1 MTVIAGRPRILYIDH
16 CALMSGGEI
25 ALLNLVKT
33 LDRTRF
39 EPIVLLC
46 SDGPLVAELN
56 KTGVET
62 HVVLLDASVANTR
75 KDAVGVGSLGKLSA
89 VVKSVSYVQTL
100 ARFMTEHDVD
110 LVHTNSLKADILGG
124 AAARLARRPLVWHVR
139 DRIADDYL
147 PSTVATAFRWMCRV
161 VPTAVMANSHATM
174 RTLHGDAD
182 REGYVVVHDGLPVV
196 SAERRE
202 ALLRDPRRPVI
213 GLLGRI
219 APWKGQH
226 IFLTAA
232 AQVLRTFPGARF
244 RIIGKVMFDEADYE
258 KQVHVLVD
266 QLGIGHAIEFVGFR
280 SDVAEALSELDLLVH
295 ASTTGEPF
303 GQVIVEGMAAG
314 LPVVA
319 TDGGGVPEIVVN
331 GETGLL
337 VPMGD
342 AEAMAAAMLRVLSDP
357 VAARK
362 MGALG
367 KVRAKTVFSIERT
380 ARAVE
385 AIYARLLKD

>member
-1 MTVIAGRPRILYIDH
+1 
-16 CALMSGGEI
+16 MSGGEI

-33 LDRTRF
+33 LDRSRY

-56 KTGVET
+56 KAGVET
-62 HVVLLDASVANTR
+62 HVLPLDPAVANTR
-75 KDAVGVGSLGKLSA
+75 KDSLGLPTVSRIS
-89 VVKSVSYVQTL
+89 SVFSSMRYVRQLTQ
-100 ARFMTEHDVD
+100 FIQQNEIE

-124 AAARLARRPLVWHVR
+124 LAARWAARPLIWHVR

-147 PSTVATAFRWMCRV
+147 PPVVAWMFRLLCRIVPNV
-161 VPTAVMANSHATM
+161 VIANSSS
-174 RTLHGDAD
+174 TLQSIHRKPDERSKVVYSGTQQRLAS
-182 REGYVVVHDGLPVV
+182 RNVVHDGLNAMSYHRVRQSSDENCHP
-196 SAERRE
+196 
-202 ALLRDPRRPVI
+202 LI

-226 IFLTAA
+226 IFIRAA

-258 KQVHVLVD
+258 KQIYVLVD
-266 QLGIGHAIEFVGFR
+266 ELNVGHAIEFVGFR
-280 SDVAEALSELDLLVH
+280 SDVAVALSELDLLVH

-319 TDGGGVPEIVVN
+319 TDGGGVPEIVVH
-331 GETGLL
+331 GQTGLL
-337 VPMGD
+337 VSMND
-342 AEAMAAAMLRVLSDP
+342 ADAMAEAILRLLSDP
-357 VAARK
+357 AAARA
-362 MGALG
+362 MGYKG
-367 KVRAKTVFSIERT
+367 QQRARDTFSIERT

-385 AIYARLLKD
+385 AIYDRLMAMRD